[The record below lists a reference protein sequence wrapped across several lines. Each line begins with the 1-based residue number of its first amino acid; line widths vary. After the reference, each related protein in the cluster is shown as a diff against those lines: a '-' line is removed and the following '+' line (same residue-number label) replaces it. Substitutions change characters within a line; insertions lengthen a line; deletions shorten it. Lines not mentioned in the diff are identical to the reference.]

1 MGRSKAKTIPVSKR
15 ALVQRINRVI
25 AKEGDQL
32 RATRGRQRPTYYIVD
47 VAEDARPVNLEELG
61 RKLGV
66 LQPYERLE
74 EDPDA

>member
-1 MGRSKAKTIPVSKR
+1 VDLGRNAVVSK
-15 ALVQRINRVI
+15 Q
-25 AKEGDQL
+25 
-32 RATRGRQRPTYYIVD
+32 VD
-47 VAEDARPVNLEELG
+47 LEDLG